1 MSLLEIH
8 EPGETPLP
16 HAGEASLAVGIDL
29 GTTNSV
35 VAIAREGIPAALH
48 DETGKALV
56 PSVVAYPDAGGV
68 LVGEEARL
76 LMAHEPRNT
85 VASIKRLMGRGA
97 ADLHAVAGVLPY
109 EIEPGSGQTDMVK
122 LRIGGKA
129 RSPVEISAEI
139 LKALRARAEA
149 ALDKPVERAVITVPA
164 YFDDAARTATRDA
177 ARVAGLE
184 VLRLVNE
191 PTAAALAYGLDK
203 GSEGLYAVYDLGGG
217 TFDFSLLR
225 LEKGV
230 FQVLATGGD
239 AALGGDDFDRAIAE
253 RMLAERK
260 TDGIADQIDEA
271 AVKTALALARQMKEQ
286 LSDRDQTSGRLE
298 LAGVPSFHALTRA
311 DFEAMIAT
319 YIARTLDIA
328 RNVLIDADTTVSDV
342 QGVVL
347 VGGSTRLPLVRAEVA
362 AMIGKPALT
371 DIDPDEVVALG
382 AALQAEALTGG
393 GDTLLLDVTPLS
405 LGLETMGGIV
415 EKVVPRNTPIPVQL
429 AQDFTTYQDGQTA
442 MAIHVVQGEREM
454 VADCRSLARFE
465 LSGIPPMTAGAAR
478 IRVSFAV
485 DADGLLA
492 VSAEERTTGVA
503 QRIEV
508 KPSYGLSHE
517 EMADMLYDS
526 LEHAE
531 ADVAQ
536 RLLTEARVE
545 AKRSLLALDA
555 ALAKDGALLNA
566 EERAAVD
573 EGRNRLE
580 AAIAGDDRD
589 AINAAAEALET
600 LSKPFAFILK
610 DGSRKEVDAPIGLS
624 VLEIAHRNHVEIEG
638 ACEGSLACSTCHVVV
653 EKEWFDKLAPA
664 SEDEEDMLDLA
675 FGLTHTS
682 RLGCQILMSDALDGL
697 VVRLPAA
704 TRNMMVDK

>member
-35 VAIAREGIPAALH
+35 VAIARDGVPAALH
-48 DETGKALV
+48 DDSGKALV
-56 PSVVAYPDAGGV
+56 PSVVAYPDTGGV

-76 LMAHEPRNT
+76 LMAREPRNA

-97 ADLHAVAGVLPY
+97 GDLHAVAGVLPY
-109 EIEPGSGQTDMVK
+109 EIEPGSGRTDMVK

-139 LKALRARAEA
+139 LKALRARAES

-253 RMLAERK
+253 RLLDERK
-260 TDGIADQIDEA
+260 RDGIADLVDET
-271 AVKTALALARQMKEQ
+271 AVKTALALGRQMKEQ
-286 LSDRDQTSGRLE
+286 LSERDHTSGRLE
-298 LAGVPSFHALTRA
+298 LAGTPSFHSLARA
-311 DFEAMIAT
+311 EFETMIASH
-319 YIARTLDIA
+319 ISRTLDIA
-328 RNVLIDADTTVSDV
+328 SNVLADAGMAAADV

-362 AMIGKPALT
+362 RMIGKPALT

-393 GDTLLLDVTPLS
+393 GDTLLLDITPLS

-429 AQDFTTYQDGQTA
+429 AQEFTTYEDGQTA
-442 MAIHVVQGEREM
+442 MAIHVVQGERE
-454 VADCRSLARFE
+454 
-465 LSGIPPMTAGAAR
+465 
-478 IRVSFAV
+478 
-485 DADGLLA
+485 
-492 VSAEERTTGVA
+492 
-503 QRIEV
+503 
-508 KPSYGLSHE
+508 
-517 EMADMLYDS
+517 
-526 LEHAE
+526 
-531 ADVAQ
+531 
-536 RLLTEARVE
+536 
-545 AKRSLLALDA
+545 
-555 ALAKDGALLNA
+555 
-566 EERAAVD
+566 
-573 EGRNRLE
+573 
-580 AAIAGDDRD
+580 
-589 AINAAAEALET
+589 
-600 LSKPFAFILK
+600 
-610 DGSRKEVDAPIGLS
+610 
-624 VLEIAHRNHVEIEG
+624 
-638 ACEGSLACSTCHVVV
+638 
-653 EKEWFDKLAPA
+653 
-664 SEDEEDMLDLA
+664 
-675 FGLTHTS
+675 
-682 RLGCQILMSDALDGL
+682 
-697 VVRLPAA
+697 
-704 TRNMMVDK
+704 

>member
-35 VAIAREGIPAALH
+35 VAIAREGVPAALH
-48 DETGKALV
+48 DEAGRALV

-68 LVGEEARL
+68 VVGDEARL
-76 LMAHEPRNT
+76 VMVREPRNAI
-85 VASIKRLMGRGA
+85 ASIKRLMGRGA
-97 ADLHAVAGVLPY
+97 ADLHTVAGVLPY
-109 EIEPGSGQTDMVK
+109 EVEPGSGQTDMVK
-122 LRIGGKA
+122 LRIGGKP

-139 LKALRARAEA
+139 LKALRIRAEA

-239 AALGGDDFDRAIAE
+239 ASLGGDDFDRAIAE
-253 RMLAERK
+253 RMLDERK
-260 TDGIADQIDEA
+260 RDGIADEIDEP
-271 AVKTALALARQMKEQ
+271 AVKTALALARQIKEQ
-286 LSDRDQTSGRLE
+286 LSDHGQASGRLE
-298 LAGVPSFHALTRA
+298 LAGKPSFHAIGRP
-311 DFEAMIAT
+311 DFEAMIAAHV
-319 YIARTLDIA
+319 ARTVDIA
-328 RNVLIDADTTVSDV
+328 GNVLADAGVAAPDV

-347 VGGSTRLPLVRAEVA
+347 VGGSTRVPLVRAWVA
-362 AMIGKPALT
+362 DMIGKPALT

-429 AQDFTTYQDGQTA
+429 AQEFTTYQDGQTA
-442 MAIHVVQGEREM
+442 LAIHVVQGEREM
-454 VADCRSLARFE
+454 VGDCRSLARFE

-478 IRVSFAV
+478 IRISFAV
-485 DADGLLA
+485 DADGLLT

-508 KPSYGLSHE
+508 KPAYGLSHE
-517 EMADMLYDS
+517 DMADMLYDS
-526 LEHAE
+526 LDNAE
-531 ADVAQ
+531 TDMTQ
-536 RLLTEARVE
+536 RLLAESRVE
-545 AKRSLLALDA
+545 ARRNLLALDA
-555 ALAKDGALLNA
+555 ALAKDGTLLTV
-566 EERAAVD
+566 EERATID
-573 EGRNRLE
+573 EARARLE
-580 AAIAGDDRD
+580 TAIAGDDRD
-589 AINAAAEALET
+589 EINAAAEALEAQ
-600 LSKPFAFILK
+600 SKPFAERRMDRGI
-610 DGSRKEVDAPIGLS
+610 RDALSGLS
-624 VLEIAHRNHVEIEG
+624 VGELE
-638 ACEGSLACSTCHVVV
+638 
-653 EKEWFDKLAPA
+653 
-664 SEDEEDMLDLA
+664 
-675 FGLTHTS
+675 S
-682 RLGCQILMSDALDGL
+682 RVGE
-697 VVRLPAA
+697 
-704 TRNMMVDK
+704 

>member
-35 VAIAREGIPAALH
+35 VAIARDGVPAALH
-48 DETGKALV
+48 DDTGKALV

-76 LMAHEPRNT
+76 LMAREPRNA

-97 ADLHAVAGVLPY
+97 ADLHTVAGVLPY
-109 EIEPGSGQTDMVK
+109 EVEPGSGQTDMVK

-239 AALGGDDFDRAIAE
+239 TALGGDDFDRAIAE
-253 RMLAERK
+253 RMLAERRK
-260 TDGIADQIDEA
+260 DGVADQVDEA

-286 LSDRDQTSGRLE
+286 LSERDQTSGRLE
-298 LAGVPSFHALTRA
+298 LAGTPSFHSLGRIE
-311 DFEAMIAT
+311 FEAMIAK
-319 YIARTLDIA
+319 YVSRTLDIA
-328 RNVLIDADTTVSDV
+328 ANVLTDAGMSASDV

-362 AMIGKPALT
+362 GMIGKPALT

-393 GDTLLLDVTPLS
+393 GDTLLLDITPLS

-429 AQDFTTYQDGQTA
+429 AQEFTTYQDGQTA

-508 KPSYGLSHE
+508 KPSYGLSHDD
-517 EMADMLYDS
+517 MADMLYDS

-531 ADVAQ
+531 ADLTQ
-536 RLLTEARVE
+536 RLLVEARVE
-545 AKRSLLALDA
+545 ARRNLLALDA
-555 ALAKDGALLNA
+555 ALVKDGGLLA
-566 EERAAVD
+566 ADERAALD
-573 EGRNRLE
+573 AARAHLE
-580 AAIAGDDRD
+580 AAIAGEDRD
-589 AINAAAEALET
+589 AINAAAEAVES
-600 LSKPFAFILK
+600 LSKPFAERRMDRGIREAL
-610 DGSRKEVDAPIGLS
+610 AGLS
-624 VLEIAHRNHVEIEG
+624 VGELE
-638 ACEGSLACSTCHVVV
+638 
-653 EKEWFDKLAPA
+653 
-664 SEDEEDMLDLA
+664 
-675 FGLTHTS
+675 S
-682 RLGCQILMSDALDGL
+682 RVGE
-697 VVRLPAA
+697 
-704 TRNMMVDK
+704 

>member
-1 MSLLEIH
+1 MTLLEIH

-16 HAGEASLAVGIDL
+16 HAGEGSLAVGIDL

-35 VAIAREGIPAALH
+35 VAIAREGKPAALH
-48 DETGKALV
+48 DEAGKAMV
-56 PSVVAYPDAGGV
+56 PSVVAYPSSGGV
-68 LVGEEARL
+68 LVGDEARQVL
-76 LMAHEPRNT
+76 AQEPRNV
-85 VASIKRLMGRGA
+85 VASVKRLMGRGA

-109 EIEPGSGQTDMVK
+109 EIEPGTGETDMVK
-122 LRIGGKA
+122 LRIAGKA
-129 RSPVEISAEI
+129 RSPVEISSEI
-139 LKALRARAEA
+139 LKALRRRAEE

-239 AALGGDDFDRAIAE
+239 TALGGDDFDRAIAE

-260 TDGIADQIDEA
+260 KDGLDDHVDEA
-271 AVKTALALARQMKEQ
+271 AVKTALALGRQMKEQ
-286 LSDRDQTSGRLE
+286 LTDRDQTSGRLE
-298 LAGVPSFHALTRA
+298 LGGVPSFHALSRPE
-311 DFEAMIAT
+311 FEAMIEG
-319 YIARTLDIA
+319 YVKRTLDIA
-328 RNVLIDADTTVSDV
+328 RHVLTDAGMVAADV

-347 VGGSTRLPLVRAEVA
+347 VGGSTRVPLVRAEVA
-362 AMIGKPALT
+362 GMIGKAPLT

-415 EKVVPRNTPIPVQL
+415 EKIVPRNTPIPVQL
-429 AQDFTTYQDGQTA
+429 AQDFTTYQDGQAA

-465 LSGIPPMTAGAAR
+465 LLGIPPMTAGAAR
-478 IRVSFAV
+478 IRVTFAV
-485 DADGLLA
+485 DADGLLT
-492 VSAEERTTGVA
+492 VSAEERTTGVQ

-517 EMADMLYDS
+517 DMADMLYDS
-526 LEHAE
+526 LENAE
-531 ADVAQ
+531 ADMTR
-536 RLLTEARVE
+536 RLLTEAKVE
-545 AKRSLLALDA
+545 GRRNLLALDA
-555 ALAKDGALLNA
+555 ALAKDGGLLDAA
-566 EERAAVD
+566 ERGELDRSRA
-573 EGRNRLE
+573 RLE
-580 AAIAGDDRD
+580 AAVAGEDRD
-589 AINAAAEALET
+589 EISAAAEALEA
-600 LSKPFAFILK
+600 LSKPFAERRMDRGIREALA
-610 DGSRKEVDAPIGLS
+610 GRS
-624 VLEIAHRNHVEIEG
+624 VSELEGRVGE
-638 ACEGSLACSTCHVVV
+638 
-653 EKEWFDKLAPA
+653 
-664 SEDEEDMLDLA
+664 
-675 FGLTHTS
+675 
-682 RLGCQILMSDALDGL
+682 
-697 VVRLPAA
+697 
-704 TRNMMVDK
+704 

>member
-16 HAGEASLAVGIDL
+16 HAGEASPAVGIDL

-35 VAIAREGIPAALH
+35 VAIAREGVPAALH

-68 LVGEEARL
+68 LVGEAARL
-76 LMAHEPRNT
+76 LMASEPRNA

-97 ADLHAVAGVLPY
+97 DDVHAVAGVLPY

-149 ALDKPVERAVITVPA
+149 ALDKTVERAVITVPA

-260 TDGIADQIDEA
+260 HDGVADQVDEA
-271 AVKTALALARQMKEQ
+271 AVKTVLALARQMKEQ
-286 LSDRDQTSGRLE
+286 LSERDQTSGRLE
-298 LAGVPSFHALTRA
+298 LAGTPSFHTLTRA
-311 DFEAMIAT
+311 DFESMIAKPVG
-319 YIARTLDIA
+319 RTLDIA
-328 RNVLIDADTTVSDV
+328 ANVLADAGVAVSEV

-347 VGGSTRLPLVRAEVA
+347 VGGSTRLPLVRARVA
-362 AMIGKPALT
+362 GMIGKTALT

-393 GDTLLLDVTPLS
+393 GDTLLLDVTALS

-465 LSGIPPMTAGAAR
+465 LSGIPAMTAGAAR

-508 KPSYGLSHE
+508 KPSYGLSHDD
-517 EMADMLYDS
+517 MADMLFDS

-531 ADVAQ
+531 ADVTQ
-536 RLLTEARVE
+536 RLLVEARVE
-545 AKRSLLALDA
+545 ARRNLLALEA
-555 ALAKDGALLNA
+555 ALAKDGALLA
-566 EERAAVD
+566 EDERAAID
-573 EGRNRLE
+573 KGRADLE
-580 AAIAGDDRD
+580 TAMAGEDRD

-600 LSKPFAFILK
+600 LSKPFAERRMDRGI
-610 DGSRKEVDAPIGLS
+610 RDALAGLS
-624 VLEIAHRNHVEIEG
+624 VGELE
-638 ACEGSLACSTCHVVV
+638 
-653 EKEWFDKLAPA
+653 
-664 SEDEEDMLDLA
+664 
-675 FGLTHTS
+675 S
-682 RLGCQILMSDALDGL
+682 RVGE
-697 VVRLPAA
+697 
-704 TRNMMVDK
+704 

>member
-1 MSLLEIH
+1 MTLLEIH

-16 HAGEASLAVGIDL
+16 HAGEGSLAVGIDL

-35 VAIAREGIPAALH
+35 VAIARDGKPAALH
-48 DETGKALV
+48 DETGRAMV
-56 PSVVAYPDAGGV
+56 PSVVAYPASGGV
-68 LVGEEARL
+68 LVGDEARL
-76 LMAHEPRNT
+76 LMVQEPRNV
-85 VASIKRLMGRGA
+85 VASVKRLMGRGA

-109 EIEPGSGQTDMVK
+109 EVVPGSGQTDMVK

-149 ALDKPVERAVITVPA
+149 ALEKPVERAVITVPA

-239 AALGGDDFDRAIAE
+239 SALGGDDFDRAIAE
-253 RMLAERK
+253 GMLGERK
-260 TDGIADQIDEA
+260 TDGLADQVDEA
-271 AVKTALALARQMKEQ
+271 AVKTTLALARQMKEQ

-298 LAGVPSFHALTRA
+298 IAGVPSFHALARPT
-311 DFEAMIAT
+311 FEAMIAN
-319 YIARTLDIA
+319 YIARTIDIA
-328 RNVLIDADTTVSDV
+328 RNVLVDADIKPADV

-347 VGGSTRLPLVRAEVA
+347 VGGSTRVPLVRARVA
-362 AMIGKPALT
+362 GMIGKPALT

-382 AALQAEALTGG
+382 AALQAESLTGG
-393 GDTLLLDVTPLS
+393 SDTLLLDVTPLS

-485 DADGLLA
+485 DADGLLT

-508 KPSYGLSHE
+508 KPSYGLSHDD
-517 EMADMLYDS
+517 MADMLYDS
-526 LEHAE
+526 LENAE
-531 ADVAQ
+531 ADMTQ

-545 AKRSLLALDA
+545 ARRSLLALDA

-566 EERAAVD
+566 EERAAID
-573 EGRNRLE
+573 AGRNRLE
-580 AAIAGDDRD
+580 GAMAGESRD
-589 AINAAAEALET
+589 EINAAAEALET
-600 LSKPFAFILK
+600 QSKPFAERRMDRGIREAL
-610 DGSRKEVDAPIGLS
+610 SGLS
-624 VLEIAHRNHVEIEG
+624 VKELE
-638 ACEGSLACSTCHVVV
+638 
-653 EKEWFDKLAPA
+653 
-664 SEDEEDMLDLA
+664 
-675 FGLTHTS
+675 S
-682 RLGCQILMSDALDGL
+682 RVGE
-697 VVRLPAA
+697 
-704 TRNMMVDK
+704 

>member
-35 VAIAREGIPAALH
+35 VAIAREGVPAALH
-48 DETGKALV
+48 DEAGNALV
-56 PSVVAYPDAGGV
+56 PSVVAYPEAGGV
-68 LVGEEARL
+68 LVGEDARL
-76 LMAHEPRNT
+76 LMAREPRNA

-97 ADLHAVAGVLPY
+97 ADLHTVAGVLPY

-239 AALGGDDFDRAIAE
+239 TALGGDDFDRAIAE

-260 TDGIADQIDEA
+260 RDGLDDQVDEA
-271 AVKTALALARQMKEQ
+271 AVKTTLALARQMKEK
-286 LSDRDQTSGRLE
+286 LSDRDQTSGRLDV
-298 LAGVPSFHALTRA
+298 AGTPSFHALTRIE
-311 DFEAMIAT
+311 FEAMIAAFV
-319 YIARTLDIA
+319 ARTLDIA
-328 RNVLIDADTTVSDV
+328 ANVLADAGMSVSDV

-347 VGGSTRLPLVRAEVA
+347 VGGSTRLPLVRAELA
-362 AMIGKPALT
+362 GMIGKPALT

-517 EMADMLYDS
+517 DMADMLYDS
-526 LEHAE
+526 LDNAE
-531 ADVAQ
+531 ADMMQ
-536 RLLTEARVE
+536 RLLAEARVE
-545 AKRSLLALDA
+545 ARRNLLALDA
-555 ALAKDGALLNA
+555 ALARDGALLAA
-566 EERAAVD
+566 EERVAID
-573 EGRNRLE
+573 EGRARVE

-589 AINAAAEALET
+589 AINAAAEALEA
-600 LSKPFAFILK
+600 LSKPFAERRMDRGIREAL
-610 DGSRKEVDAPIGLS
+610 AGLS
-624 VLEIAHRNHVEIEG
+624 VGDLE
-638 ACEGSLACSTCHVVV
+638 
-653 EKEWFDKLAPA
+653 
-664 SEDEEDMLDLA
+664 
-675 FGLTHTS
+675 S
-682 RLGCQILMSDALDGL
+682 RVGE
-697 VVRLPAA
+697 
-704 TRNMMVDK
+704 

>member
-1 MSLLEIH
+1 MTLLEIH

-16 HAGEASLAVGIDL
+16 HAGEGSLAVGIDL

-35 VAIAREGIPAALH
+35 VAIAREGKPAALH
-48 DETGKALV
+48 DETGRAMV
-56 PSVVAYPDAGGV
+56 PSVVAYPSTGGV
-68 LVGEEARL
+68 LVGDEARL
-76 LMAHEPRNT
+76 LLTHEPRNV
-85 VASIKRLMGRGA
+85 VASVKRLMGRGA

-109 EIEPGSGQTDMVK
+109 EIEPGSGETDMVK
-122 LRIGGKA
+122 LCIAGRA

-139 LKALRARAEA
+139 LKALRKRAEA
-149 ALDKPVERAVITVPA
+149 ALDKSVERAVITVPA

-239 AALGGDDFDRAIAE
+239 TALGGDDFDRAIAE

-260 TDGIADQIDEA
+260 KDGLDDQVDEA
-271 AVKTALALARQMKEQ
+271 AVKAALALARHMKEQ
-286 LSDRDQTSGRLE
+286 LSDRDQASGRLE
-298 LAGVPSFHALTRA
+298 LLGVPSFHRLTRA
-311 DFEAMIAT
+311 EFEAMIAA
-319 YIARTLDIA
+319 YVKRTVDIA
-328 RNVLIDADTTVSDV
+328 RHVLGDADMTAAEV

-347 VGGSTRLPLVRAEVA
+347 VGGSTRVPLVRAEVA
-362 AMIGKPALT
+362 KMLGKPPLT

-405 LGLETMGGIV
+405 LGLETLGGIV

-429 AQDFTTYQDGQTA
+429 GQDFTTYQDGQTA

-465 LSGIPPMTAGAAR
+465 LLGIPPMTAGAAR
-478 IRVSFAV
+478 IRVGFAV
-485 DADGLLA
+485 DADGLLT
-492 VSAEERTTGVA
+492 VSAEERTTGVQ

-508 KPSYGLSHE
+508 KPSYGLSHDD
-517 EMADMLYDS
+517 MADMLYDS
-526 LEHAE
+526 LENAE
-531 ADVAQ
+531 ADMTA
-536 RLLTEARVE
+536 RLLTEAKVE
-545 AKRSLLALDA
+545 GRRNLLALDA
-555 ALAKDGALLNA
+555 ALAKDGVLLDGA
-566 EERAAVD
+566 ERAELD
-573 EGRNRLE
+573 QGRARLE
-580 AAIAGDDRD
+580 TAIAGEDRD
-589 AINAAAEALET
+589 EINAAAEALET
-600 LSKPFAFILK
+600 LSKPFAERRMDRGIREALSGK
-610 DGSRKEVDAPIGLS
+610 SVNELESRVGE
-624 VLEIAHRNHVEIEG
+624 
-638 ACEGSLACSTCHVVV
+638 
-653 EKEWFDKLAPA
+653 
-664 SEDEEDMLDLA
+664 
-675 FGLTHTS
+675 
-682 RLGCQILMSDALDGL
+682 
-697 VVRLPAA
+697 
-704 TRNMMVDK
+704 

>member
-16 HAGEASLAVGIDL
+16 HAGEGTLAVGIDL

-35 VAIAREGIPAALH
+35 VAISREGKPAALH
-48 DETGKALV
+48 DELGKALV
-56 PSVVAYPDAGGV
+56 PSVVAYPAAGGV

-76 LMAHEPRNT
+76 LTAREPKNV

-97 ADLHAVAGVLPY
+97 DDLHTVAGVLPY
-109 EIEPGSGQTDMVK
+109 EIEPGTGQTNMVK

-129 RSPVEISAEI
+129 RSPVEISAEV
-139 LKALRARAEA
+139 LKALRLRAEA
-149 ALDKPVERAVITVPA
+149 ALEKPVERAVITVPA

-239 AALGGDDFDRAIAE
+239 TALGGDDFDRAIAE

-260 TDGIADQIDEA
+260 KDGLADVVDEG
-271 AVKTALALARQMKEQ
+271 AVKAALALARVMKEQ

-298 LAGVPSFHALTRA
+298 LAGVPSFHTLARP
-311 DFEAMIAT
+311 DFEGMIT
-319 YIARTLDIA
+319 GGVKRTLDIA
-328 RNVLIDADTTVSDV
+328 RNVLADADMKVEEV
-342 QGVVL
+342 NGVVL
-347 VGGSTRLPLVRAEVA
+347 VGGSTRVPLVRAEVA
-362 AMIGKPALT
+362 AMIGKPPLT

-393 GDTLLLDVTPLS
+393 SETLLLDVTPLS
-405 LGLETMGGIV
+405 LGLETMGGLV

-429 AQDFTTYQDGQTA
+429 AQEFTTYQDGQSA

-454 VADCRSLARFE
+454 VEDCRSLARFE
-465 LSGIPPMTAGAAR
+465 LAGIPAMVAGAAR
-478 IRVSFAV
+478 IRITFAV
-485 DADGLLA
+485 DADGLLT

-508 KPSYGLSHE
+508 KPSYGLSHDD
-517 EMADMLYDS
+517 MADMLYDS
-526 LEHAE
+526 LDNAEEDVARRLIAE
-531 ADVAQ
+531 AQV
-536 RLLTEARVE
+536 EAR
-545 AKRSLLALDA
+545 RGLLALDA
-555 ALAKDGALLNA
+555 ALEKDGALLTPA
-566 EERAAVD
+566 ERAEIDAARTRLLTAI
-573 EGRNRLE
+573 EGQ
-580 AAIAGDDRD
+580 DRD
-589 AINAAAEALET
+589 AITAAAEGLET
-600 LSKPFAFILK
+600 LSKPFAERRMDRGIREALSGMSVK
-610 DGSRKEVDAPIGLS
+610 DLESRVAE
-624 VLEIAHRNHVEIEG
+624 
-638 ACEGSLACSTCHVVV
+638 
-653 EKEWFDKLAPA
+653 
-664 SEDEEDMLDLA
+664 
-675 FGLTHTS
+675 
-682 RLGCQILMSDALDGL
+682 
-697 VVRLPAA
+697 
-704 TRNMMVDK
+704 

>member
-1 MSLLEIH
+1 LSLLEIH

-16 HAGEASLAVGIDL
+16 HAGDASLAVGIDL

-35 VAIAREGIPAALH
+35 VAIAREGKPATLH
-48 DETGKALV
+48 DETGHALV
-56 PSVVAYPDAGGV
+56 PSVVAYPSAGGV
-68 LVGEEARL
+68 IVGDEARA
-76 LMAHEPRNT
+76 LMAREPKNV

-97 ADLHAVAGVLPY
+97 EDVHAVAGILPY
-109 EIEPGSGQTDMVK
+109 EVEPGTGQTDMVK
-122 LRIGGKA
+122 LRIAGRA

-149 ALDKPVERAVITVPA
+149 ALEKPVERAVITVPA

-239 AALGGDDFDRAIAE
+239 TALGGDDFDRAIAE

-260 TDGIADQIDEA
+260 TDGIADSVDEA

-286 LSDRDQTSGRLE
+286 LSERDQTSGRLE

-311 DFEAMIAT
+311 EFDTMIAR
-319 YIARTLDIA
+319 YVARTIDIS
-328 RNVLIDADTTVSDV
+328 RHVLTDADTKAADV
-342 QGVVL
+342 NGVVL
-347 VGGSTRLPLVRAEVA
+347 VGGSTRVPLVRAKVA
-362 AMIGKPALT
+362 EMIGKAPLT

-393 GDTLLLDVTPLS
+393 SDTLLLDVTPLS

-429 AQDFTTYQDGQTA
+429 AQEFTTYQDGQAA

-465 LSGIPPMTAGAAR
+465 LLGIPPMTAGAAR
-478 IRVSFAV
+478 IRVTFAV
-485 DADGLLA
+485 DADGLLT
-492 VSAEERTTGVA
+492 VSAQERTTGVE

-508 KPSYGLSHE
+508 KPSYGLSHDD
-517 EMADMLYDS
+517 MADMLYDS

-531 ADVAQ
+531 DDMNK

-545 AKRSLLALDA
+545 ARRNLLALDA
-555 ALAKDGALLNA
+555 ALAKDGALLLA
-566 EERAAVD
+566 DERSTLDATRA
-573 EGRNRLE
+573 NLE
-580 AAIAGDDRD
+580 KAMQGEDRD
-589 AINAAAEALET
+589 AINSAAEALEREA
-600 LSKPFAFILK
+600 KPFAERRMDRGIREAL
-610 DGSRKEVDAPIGLS
+610 SGLS
-624 VLEIAHRNHVEIEG
+624 LGDLERRVGETE
-638 ACEGSLACSTCHVVV
+638 
-653 EKEWFDKLAPA
+653 
-664 SEDEEDMLDLA
+664 
-675 FGLTHTS
+675 
-682 RLGCQILMSDALDGL
+682 
-697 VVRLPAA
+697 
-704 TRNMMVDK
+704 

>member
-1 MSLLEIH
+1 MTLLEIH

-16 HAGEASLAVGIDL
+16 HAGEGSLAVGIDL

-35 VAIAREGIPAALH
+35 VAIARDGTPAALH
-48 DETGKALV
+48 DETGRALV
-56 PSVVAYPDAGGV
+56 PSVVAYPEAGGV
-68 LVGEEARL
+68 LVGDEAHAL
-76 LMAHEPRNT
+76 AAIEPRNV

-109 EIEPGSGQTDMVK
+109 EVEPGTGETDMVK

-139 LKALRARAEA
+139 LRALRARAEA
-149 ALDKPVERAVITVPA
+149 ALEKPVERAVITVPA

-239 AALGGDDFDRAIAE
+239 TALGGDDFDRAIAE
-253 RMLAERK
+253 RMLDERRR
-260 TDGIADQIDEA
+260 DGLADQLDET
-271 AVKTALALARQMKEQ
+271 AVKAALALARHMKEQ
-286 LSDRDQTSGRLE
+286 LSDRDQTSGRLDI
-298 LAGVPSFHALTRA
+298 AGTPSFHTLSLAEFDA
-311 DFEAMIAT
+311 MVEAFVS
-319 YIARTLDIA
+319 RTLDIS
-328 RNVLIDADTTVSDV
+328 RSVLADAGMVAADV
-342 QGVVL
+342 EGVVL
-347 VGGSTRLPLVRAEVA
+347 VGGSTRVPLVRAKVA
-362 AMIGKPALT
+362 GMIGKPPLT

-415 EKVVPRNTPIPVQL
+415 EKIVPRNTPIPALL
-429 AQDFTTYQDGQTA
+429 AQDFTTYQDGQSA
-442 MAIHVVQGEREM
+442 MSIHVVQGEREM

-465 LSGIPPMTAGAAR
+465 LLGIPPMTAGAAR

-485 DADGLLA
+485 DADGLLTVA
-492 VSAEERTTGVA
+492 AEERTTGVA
-503 QRIEV
+503 QRVEV

-517 EMADMLYDS
+517 DMADMLYDS
-526 LEHAE
+526 MDNAE
-531 ADVAQ
+531 ADMNL

-545 AKRSLLALDA
+545 ARRGILALEA
-555 ALAKDGALLNA
+555 ALAKDGTLLSG
-566 EERAAVD
+566 EERAAID
-573 EGRNRLE
+573 AARGRLE
-580 AAIAGDDRD
+580 AAMEGESRD
-589 AINAAAEALET
+589 EINAAAEALET
-600 LSKPFAFILK
+600 LSKPFAERRMDRGIREALSGMSMG
-610 DGSRKEVDAPIGLS
+610 DLESRVGE
-624 VLEIAHRNHVEIEG
+624 
-638 ACEGSLACSTCHVVV
+638 
-653 EKEWFDKLAPA
+653 
-664 SEDEEDMLDLA
+664 
-675 FGLTHTS
+675 
-682 RLGCQILMSDALDGL
+682 
-697 VVRLPAA
+697 
-704 TRNMMVDK
+704 

>member
-1 MSLLEIH
+1 MTLLEIH

-16 HAGEASLAVGIDL
+16 HAGEDSLAVGIDL

-35 VAIAREGIPAALH
+35 VAIAREGKPAALH
-48 DETGKALV
+48 DEAGHALV
-56 PSVVAYPDAGGV
+56 PSVVAYPQAGGV
-68 LVGEEARL
+68 LVGDEARL
-76 LMAHEPRNT
+76 LARQEPRNV

-97 ADLHAVAGVLPY
+97 AELHAVAGVLPY
-109 EIEPGSGQTDMVK
+109 EVAAGGGPTDMVK
-122 LRIGGKA
+122 LQIGGKA

-149 ALDKPVERAVITVPA
+149 ALDKPIERAVITVPA

-203 GSEGLYAVYDLGGG
+203 RAEGLYAVYDLGGG

-239 AALGGDDFDRAIAE
+239 TALGGDDFDRAIAE
-253 RMLAERK
+253 RMLGERRS
-260 TDGIADQIDEA
+260 DGLGDRIDEA
-271 AVKTALALARQMKEQ
+271 AVKAALALGRQIKEQ
-286 LSDRDQTSGRLE
+286 LSHRDQASGRLE
-298 LAGVPSFHALTRA
+298 ISGVPSFHTLDRTG
-311 DFEAMIAT
+311 FESMIDA
-319 YIARTLDIA
+319 YVARTIDIA
-328 RNVLIDADTTVSDV
+328 CQVLADAGMTAGEIE
-342 QGVVL
+342 GVVM
-347 VGGSTRLPLVRAEVA
+347 VGGSTRVPRVRAAVA
-362 AMIGKPALT
+362 AMSGRPPLS

-415 EKVVPRNTPIPVQL
+415 EKIVPRNTPIPVQL
-429 AQDFTTYQDGQTA
+429 AQEFTTYQDGQAA

-465 LSGIPPMTAGAAR
+465 LLGIPPMTAGAAR
-478 IRVSFAV
+478 IRVTFAV
-485 DADGLLA
+485 DADGLLT

-508 KPSYGLSHE
+508 KPSYGLSHDD
-517 EMADMLYDS
+517 MADMLYDS
-526 LEHAE
+526 LENAE
-531 ADVAQ
+531 ADMTQ

-545 AKRSLLALDA
+545 ARRNLLALEA
-555 ALAKDGALLNA
+555 ALARDGDLLSA
-566 EERAAVD
+566 EERAALD
-573 EGRNRLE
+573 AGRARLDSSL
-580 AAIAGDDRD
+580 GDDDRG

-600 LSKPFAFILK
+600 LAKPFAERRMDRGI
-610 DGSRKEVDAPIGLS
+610 RDALSGLS
-624 VLEIAHRNHVEIEG
+624 VNELENRVGE
-638 ACEGSLACSTCHVVV
+638 
-653 EKEWFDKLAPA
+653 
-664 SEDEEDMLDLA
+664 
-675 FGLTHTS
+675 
-682 RLGCQILMSDALDGL
+682 
-697 VVRLPAA
+697 
-704 TRNMMVDK
+704 

>member
-1 MSLLEIH
+1 MTLLEIH

-16 HAGEASLAVGIDL
+16 HAGEGSLAVGIDL

-35 VAIAREGIPAALH
+35 VAIARDGKPAALH
-48 DETGKALV
+48 DESGRAMV
-56 PSVVAYPDAGGV
+56 PSVVAYPASGGV
-68 LVGEEARL
+68 LVGDDARL
-76 LMAHEPRNT
+76 VMAQEPRNV
-85 VASIKRLMGRGA
+85 VASVKRLMGRGA

-139 LKALRARAEA
+139 LKALRTRAEA
-149 ALDKPVERAVITVPA
+149 ALEKPVERAVITVPA

-239 AALGGDDFDRAIAE
+239 TALGGDDFDRAIAE
-253 RMLAERK
+253 RMLGERK
-260 TDGIADQIDEA
+260 KDGLADQVDEA

-298 LAGVPSFHALTRA
+298 IAGVPSFHALGRA
-311 DFEAMIAT
+311 EFEAMIAND
-319 YIARTLDIA
+319 IARTIDIA
-328 RNVLIDADTTVSDV
+328 RNVLVDADIKPADV

-347 VGGSTRLPLVRAEVA
+347 VGGSTRVPLVRARVA
-362 AMIGKPALT
+362 GMIGKPALT

-382 AALQAEALTGG
+382 AALQAESLTGG

-465 LSGIPPMTAGAAR
+465 LLGIPPMTAGAAR

-485 DADGLLA
+485 DADGLLT

-508 KPSYGLSHE
+508 KPSYGLSHDD
-517 EMADMLYDS
+517 MADMLYDS
-526 LEHAE
+526 LENAE
-531 ADVAQ
+531 ADMMQ

-545 AKRSLLALDA
+545 ARRSLLALDS

-566 EERAAVD
+566 EERAAID
-573 EGRNRLE
+573 AGRNRLE
-580 AAIAGDDRD
+580 GAMAGDSRD
-589 AINAAAEALET
+589 EINAAAEALET
-600 LSKPFAFILK
+600 LSKPFAERRMDRGIREAL
-610 DGSRKEVDAPIGLS
+610 SGLS
-624 VLEIAHRNHVEIEG
+624 VKELE
-638 ACEGSLACSTCHVVV
+638 
-653 EKEWFDKLAPA
+653 
-664 SEDEEDMLDLA
+664 
-675 FGLTHTS
+675 S
-682 RLGCQILMSDALDGL
+682 RVGE
-697 VVRLPAA
+697 
-704 TRNMMVDK
+704 

>member
-35 VAIAREGIPAALH
+35 VAIAREGVPAALH
-48 DETGKALV
+48 DEAGKSLV
-56 PSVVAYPDAGGV
+56 PSVVAYPAAGGV
-68 LVGEEARL
+68 LVGDEARL
-76 LMAHEPRNT
+76 LTAAEPRNV

-97 ADLHAVAGVLPY
+97 ADLHTVAGVLPY

-122 LRIGGKA
+122 LRIGGKP

-239 AALGGDDFDRAIAE
+239 TALGGDDFDRAIAE

-260 TDGIADQIDEA
+260 RDGLVDQVDEG
-271 AVKTALALARQMKEQ
+271 AVKTALALARVMKEQ
-286 LSDRDQTSGRLE
+286 LSDRDKTSGRLE
-298 LAGVPSFHALTRA
+298 LLGTPSFHALAREE
-311 DFEAMIAT
+311 FETMIANF
-319 YIARTLDIA
+319 IARTIDIA
-328 RNVLIDADTTVSDV
+328 RHVLADAGMTAVDI

-347 VGGSTRLPLVRAEVA
+347 VGGSTRLPLVRREVA
-362 AMIGKPALT
+362 ELIGKPALT

-382 AALQAEALTGG
+382 AALQAEALTVGSGG
-393 GDTLLLDVTPLS
+393 GSDTLLLDVTPLS

-415 EKVVPRNTPIPVQL
+415 EKIVPRNTPIPVQL
-429 AQDFTTYQDGQTA
+429 AQEFTTYQDGQNA
-442 MAIHVVQGEREM
+442 MTIQVVQGEREM

-465 LSGIPPMTAGAAR
+465 LSGIPPMVAGAAR
-478 IRVSFAV
+478 IRVTFAV
-485 DADGLLA
+485 DADGLLT

-517 EMADMLYDS
+517 DMADMLYDS
-526 LEHAE
+526 LDNAE
-531 ADVAQ
+531 VDMNL

-545 AKRSLLALDA
+545 ARRGLLALEA
-555 ALAKDGALLNA
+555 ALAKDGALLAA
-566 EERAAVD
+566 EERGEIDAA
-573 EGRNRLE
+573 RARLE
-580 AAIAGDDRD
+580 CAIAGDNRD
-589 AINAAAEALET
+589 EITAAAEALET
-600 LSKPFAFILK
+600 LSKPFAERRMDRGIREAL
-610 DGSRKEVDAPIGLS
+610 SGLS
-624 VLEIAHRNHVEIEG
+624 VGELERRVGE
-638 ACEGSLACSTCHVVV
+638 
-653 EKEWFDKLAPA
+653 
-664 SEDEEDMLDLA
+664 
-675 FGLTHTS
+675 
-682 RLGCQILMSDALDGL
+682 
-697 VVRLPAA
+697 
-704 TRNMMVDK
+704 

>member
-1 MSLLEIH
+1 MTLMEIH

-16 HAGEASLAVGIDL
+16 HAGEGSLAVGIDL

-35 VAIAREGIPAALH
+35 VAIAREGKPAALH
-48 DETGKALV
+48 DETGKAMV
-56 PSVVAYPDAGGV
+56 PSVVAYPSSGGV
-68 LVGEEARL
+68 LVGDEARL
-76 LMAHEPRNT
+76 LMPQEPRNV
-85 VASIKRLMGRGA
+85 VASVKRLMGRGA

-109 EIEPGSGQTDMVK
+109 EIEPGTGETDMVK
-122 LRIGGKA
+122 LRIAGKA

-139 LKALRARAEA
+139 LRALRKRAEE
-149 ALDKPVERAVITVPA
+149 ALDKPIERAVITVPA

-239 AALGGDDFDRAIAE
+239 TALGGDDFDRAIAE

-260 TDGIADQIDEA
+260 KDGLDDQVDEA
-271 AVKTALALARQMKEQ
+271 AVKGALALARHMKEQ

-298 LAGVPSFHALTRA
+298 LLGVPSFHALTRA
-311 DFEAMIAT
+311 EFEAMIAN
-319 YIARTLDIA
+319 YVKRTHGIA
-328 RNVLIDADTTVSDV
+328 RNVLADAGLTAAEV

-347 VGGSTRLPLVRAEVA
+347 VGGSTRVPLVRAEVA
-362 AMIGKPALT
+362 KMIGKPPLT

-465 LSGIPPMTAGAAR
+465 LLGIPPMTAGAAR

-485 DADGLLA
+485 DADGLLT
-492 VSAEERTTGVA
+492 VSADERTTGVQ

-508 KPSYGLSHE
+508 KPSYGLSHDD
-517 EMADMLYDS
+517 MADMLYDS
-526 LEHAE
+526 LENAE
-531 ADVAQ
+531 ADMTA
-536 RLLTEARVE
+536 RLLTEAKVE
-545 AKRSLLALDA
+545 GRRNLLALDA
-555 ALAKDGALLNA
+555 ALAKDGALLDA
-566 EERAAVD
+566 AERAELD
-573 EGRNRLE
+573 RGRARLE
-580 AAIAGDDRD
+580 SAIAGEDRD
-589 AINAAAEALET
+589 EINAAAEALET
-600 LSKPFAFILK
+600 LSKPFAGRRMDRGIREALSGK
-610 DGSRKEVDAPIGLS
+610 SVNELESRVGE
-624 VLEIAHRNHVEIEG
+624 
-638 ACEGSLACSTCHVVV
+638 
-653 EKEWFDKLAPA
+653 
-664 SEDEEDMLDLA
+664 
-675 FGLTHTS
+675 
-682 RLGCQILMSDALDGL
+682 
-697 VVRLPAA
+697 
-704 TRNMMVDK
+704 

>member
-35 VAIAREGIPAALH
+35 VAIARDGVPAALH
-48 DETGKALV
+48 DDSGNALV
-56 PSVVAYPDAGGV
+56 PSVVAYPDTGGV

-76 LMAHEPRNT
+76 LMAREPRNA

-97 ADLHAVAGVLPY
+97 GDLHAVAGVLPY

-139 LKALRARAEA
+139 LKALRARAES

-253 RMLAERK
+253 RLLDERK
-260 TDGIADQIDEA
+260 RDGIADRVDEA
-271 AVKTALALARQMKEQ
+271 AVKTALALGRQMKEQ
-286 LSDRDQTSGRLE
+286 LSGRDHTSGRLE
-298 LAGVPSFHALTRA
+298 LAGTPSFHSLARA
-311 DFEAMIAT
+311 EFETMIASH
-319 YIARTLDIA
+319 ISRTLDIA
-328 RNVLIDADTTVSDV
+328 SNVLADAGMAAADV

-362 AMIGKPALT
+362 GMIGKPALT

-393 GDTLLLDVTPLS
+393 GDTLLLDITPLS

-429 AQDFTTYQDGQTA
+429 AQEFMTYEDGQTA

-478 IRVSFAV
+478 IRISFAV

-508 KPSYGLSHE
+508 KPSYGLSHDD
-517 EMADMLYDS
+517 MADMLYDS

-531 ADVAQ
+531 ADVTQ
-536 RLLTEARVE
+536 RLLVEARVE
-545 AKRSLLALDA
+545 ARRNLLALEA
-555 ALAKDGALLNA
+555 ALAKDGSLLA
-566 EERAAVD
+566 AAERATLDAA
-573 EGRNRLE
+573 RSHLE
-580 AAIAGDDRD
+580 AAVSGEDRD
-589 AINAAAEALET
+589 AINAAAEALEG
-600 LSKPFAFILK
+600 LSKPFAERRMDLGIREAL
-610 DGSRKEVDAPIGLS
+610 AGLS
-624 VLEIAHRNHVEIEG
+624 VGELE
-638 ACEGSLACSTCHVVV
+638 
-653 EKEWFDKLAPA
+653 
-664 SEDEEDMLDLA
+664 
-675 FGLTHTS
+675 S
-682 RLGCQILMSDALDGL
+682 RVGE
-697 VVRLPAA
+697 
-704 TRNMMVDK
+704 

>member
-1 MSLLEIH
+1 MTLLEIH

-16 HAGEASLAVGIDL
+16 HAGEGSLAVGIDL

-35 VAIAREGIPAALH
+35 VAIARDGKPAALH
-48 DETGKALV
+48 DEGGRALV
-56 PSVVAYPDAGGV
+56 PSVVAYPASGGV
-68 LVGEEARL
+68 LVGDEARL
-76 LMAHEPRNT
+76 LTAQEPRNV
-85 VASIKRLMGRGA
+85 VASVKRLMGRGA

-109 EIEPGSGQTDMVK
+109 EIEPGTGQTDMVK

-149 ALDKPVERAVITVPA
+149 ALEKPVERAVITVPA

-239 AALGGDDFDRAIAE
+239 TALGGDDFDRAVAE
-253 RMLAERK
+253 RLLGERK
-260 TDGIADQIDEA
+260 RDGIGDQVDEA
-271 AVKTALALARQMKEQ
+271 AVKSALALGRQMKEQ

-298 LAGVPSFHALTRA
+298 IAGVPSFHSLTRA
-311 DFEAMIAT
+311 EFEAMIAG

-328 RNVLIDADTTVSDV
+328 RNVLVDADVKPANV

-347 VGGSTRLPLVRAEVA
+347 VGGSTRVPLARAEVA
-362 AMIGKPALT
+362 GMIGKPALT

-393 GDTLLLDVTPLS
+393 SDTLLLDVTPLS

-429 AQDFTTYQDGQTA
+429 AQEFTTYQDGQTA

-485 DADGLLA
+485 DADGLLT

-508 KPSYGLSHE
+508 KPSYGLSHDD
-517 EMADMLYDS
+517 MADMLYDS
-526 LEHAE
+526 LENAE
-531 ADVAQ
+531 ADMTQ

-545 AKRSLLALDA
+545 ARRSLLALEA
-555 ALAKDGALLNA
+555 ALAKDGGLLNA
-566 EERAAVD
+566 EERAAID
-573 EGRNRLE
+573 AGRNRLE
-580 AAIAGDDRD
+580 GAIAGDSRD
-589 AINAAAEALET
+589 EINAAAEALEA
-600 LSKPFAFILK
+600 LSKPFAERRMDRGIREAL
-610 DGSRKEVDAPIGLS
+610 SGLS
-624 VLEIAHRNHVEIEG
+624 VKELE
-638 ACEGSLACSTCHVVV
+638 
-653 EKEWFDKLAPA
+653 
-664 SEDEEDMLDLA
+664 
-675 FGLTHTS
+675 S
-682 RLGCQILMSDALDGL
+682 RVGE
-697 VVRLPAA
+697 
-704 TRNMMVDK
+704 